1 MGMAGIYL
9 EKMSPPSRFRERCI
23 YGHVVRPL
31 LTNNIGM
38 LRSYTICST
47 PVFLLYFLI
56 MKNLQSRA
64 AEKIAE
70 RLSWCTAKRD
80 QAGIAEGLAAGKD
93 IPEVYGLGEAGL
105 FDEFFYFLD
114 EHGITDLFGL
124 LEPKI
129 RERDSNVSFSAALL
143 IYVMRIT
150 AGLSFFWHILPVI
163 LQSQALMR
171 LIGFN
176 GRGGGERHAPPGMR
190 RTKTKH
196 AK

>member
-80 QAGIAEGLAAGKD
+80 QAG
-93 IPEVYGLGEAGL
+93 
-105 FDEFFYFLD
+105 
-114 EHGITDLFGL
+114 
-124 LEPKI
+124 
-129 RERDSNVSFSAALL
+129 
-143 IYVMRIT
+143 
-150 AGLSFFWHILPVI
+150 LSFFWHILPVI
-163 LQSQALMR
+163 LKSQALMR

-176 GRGGGERHAPPGMR
+176 GREVRNGTSSRGLSKRKETPEIRGPLCPDSIAGYIQAITAVSLERCFNGII
-190 RTKTKH
+190 
-196 AK
+196 